1 MNEVVI
7 DAMQPGDWPA
17 VEAIYREGIATGLAT
32 FETETPSWERWDA
45 AHRPDCR
52 LVVRAGERVLGWAA
66 LSPVSDRC
74 VYAGVAEN
82 SIYIAAAARGQGIG
96 KALLRASQRG
106 GGRLDAA
113 NGHFSGERGQSG
125 VAPGVRLSHSR
136 YPRAHRAAS
145 RCLER
150 RRVSGAAQPGRWDLT
165 RVFTWSVWK

>member
-1 MNEVVI
+1 MNEGVI
-7 DAMQPGDWPA
+7 DAMRPDDWPA

-82 SIYIAAAARGQGIG
+82 SIYIAAAARGRGIG
-96 KALLRASQRG
+96 KALLRALVEASE
-106 GGRLDAA
+106 AA
-113 NGHFSGERGQSG
+113 GIWTLQTGIFPEN
-125 VAPGVRLSHSR
+125 
-136 YPRAHRAAS
+136 AAS
-145 RCLER
+145 LALHQVCGFRIVGIRERIGQLHGTWKDVVFLER
-150 RRVSGAAQPGRWDLT
+150 RSRVVG
-165 RVFTWSVWK
+165 V

>member
-45 AHRPDCR
+45 VHRPDCR

-96 KALLRASQRG
+96 KALLRALVEASE
-106 GGRLDAA
+106 AA
-113 NGHFSGERGQSG
+113 G
-125 VAPGVRLSHSR
+125 VWTLQTGIFPEN
-136 YPRAHRAAS
+136 AAS
-145 RCLER
+145 LALHQACGFRIVGIRERIGQLHGVWKDVVFLER
-150 RRVSGAAQPGRWDLT
+150 RSRVVGI
-165 RVFTWSVWK
+165 

>member
-1 MNEVVI
+1 MNEGVI
-7 DAMQPGDWPA
+7 DAMRPDDWPA

-82 SIYIAAAARGQGIG
+82 SIYIAAAARGRGIG
-96 KALLRASQRG
+96 KALLRALVEASE
-106 GGRLDAA
+106 AA
-113 NGHFSGERGQSG
+113 GIFPEN
-125 VAPGVRLSHSR
+125 
-136 YPRAHRAAS
+136 AAS
-145 RCLER
+145 LALHQVCGFRIVGIRERIGQLHGTWKDVVFLER
-150 RRVSGAAQPGRWDLT
+150 RSRVVG
-165 RVFTWSVWK
+165 V

>member
-32 FETETPSWERWDA
+32 FETETPSWERRDA
-45 AHRPDCR
+45 VHRPDCR

-96 KALLRASQRG
+96 KALLRALVEASE
-106 GGRLDAA
+106 AA
-113 NGHFSGERGQSG
+113 G
-125 VAPGVRLSHSR
+125 VWTLQTGIFPEN
-136 YPRAHRAAS
+136 AAS
-145 RCLER
+145 LALHQACGFRIVGIRERIGQLHGVWKDVEFLER
-150 RRVSGAAQPGRWDLT
+150 RSRVVGI
-165 RVFTWSVWK
+165 

>member
-45 AHRPDCR
+45 VHRPDCR

-96 KALLRASQRG
+96 KALLRALVEASE
-106 GGRLDAA
+106 AA
-113 NGHFSGERGQSG
+113 GIWTLQTGIFPEN
-125 VAPGVRLSHSR
+125 
-136 YPRAHRAAS
+136 AAS
-145 RCLER
+145 LALHQACGFRIVGIRERIGQLHGVWKDVVFLER
-150 RRVSGAAQPGRWDLT
+150 RSRVVGI
-165 RVFTWSVWK
+165 

>member
-96 KALLRASQRG
+96 KALLRALVEASE
-106 GGRLDAA
+106 AA
-113 NGHFSGERGQSG
+113 G
-125 VAPGVRLSHSR
+125 VWTLQTGIFPEN
-136 YPRAHRAAS
+136 AAS
-145 RCLER
+145 LALHQACGFRIVGIRERIGQLHGVWKDVVFLER
-150 RRVSGAAQPGRWDLT
+150 RSRVVGI
-165 RVFTWSVWK
+165 

>member
-96 KALLRASQRG
+96 KALLRALVEASE
-106 GGRLDAA
+106 AA
-113 NGHFSGERGQSG
+113 GIWTLQTGIFPEN
-125 VAPGVRLSHSR
+125 
-136 YPRAHRAAS
+136 AAS
-145 RCLER
+145 LALHQACGFRIVGIRERIGQLHGVWKDVVFLER
-150 RRVSGAAQPGRWDLT
+150 RSRVVGI
-165 RVFTWSVWK
+165 